1 MTTVA
6 TDKSC
11 RMDVR
16 LTRPQRAAYERAAS
30 LKGQTLTQ
38 WTTQSLDECARRD
51 IEEATRTV
59 LSQAAFDEFC
69 TILEAPM
76 PKAALELLAREDA
89 WA

>member
-1 MTTVA
+1 MATVA
-6 TDKSC
+6 TEKPC

-16 LTRPQRAAYERAAS
+16 LTRSQRAAYERAAS

-38 WTTQSLDECARRD
+38 WTTRSLDECARRD

-59 LSQAAFDEFC
+59 LSQEAFDKFC
-69 TILEAPM
+69 ALLEAPM
-76 PKAALELLAREDA
+76 PKAAAELLAREDA